1 MSEPPRVTCT
11 HCRADLGEATIRAF
25 RDQHGR
31 TDWRWDLT
39 AAEYDCPGPAPTPKE
54 APAS

>member
-11 HCRADLGEATIRAF
+11 HCRTDLGEATIRAF
-25 RDQHGR
+25 RDQWGR

-39 AAEYDCPGPAPTPKE
+39 TTEHDCPARPDQEDTP
-54 APAS
+54 